1 MIVDFVK
8 AQKEDN
14 IIEKAKFNLLFQ
26 LIFMDQNARC
36 CWNEQDIVFSVFKNI
51 ENLKVLTFFPSTGSY
66 RPILTLGPV
75 LASSLLVSSIILKIS
90 KEGKCSFSLFSVA
103 KSCPTL

>member
-26 LIFMDQNARC
+26 LIFMSIFVHSVSSLS
-36 CWNEQDIVFSVFKNI
+36 WIFSIIISVVVIELVFIVFALI
-51 ENLKVLTFFPSTGSY
+51 LKLFG
-66 RPILTLGPV
+66 
-75 LASSLLVSSIILKIS
+75 IILKIS
-90 KEGKCSFSLFSVA
+90 IEKK
-103 KSCPTL
+103 KK